1 MSKKAVYAI
10 LVALLLPLAAYFLLK
25 GFSDRSVEMP
35 RHFIYDTVIT
45 KTKNGKQYSDT
56 VWHRLP
62 DFKLTNQNGQQ
73 VGWNDIGEKIV
84 VANFFF
90 THCPTICPTLTSN
103 MKELQDGIS
112 NAQKV
117 GSTDPTFVQFLSFSI
132 DPERDS
138 VAQLKKWADRFQ
150 VNPDRWWLLTG
161 NKKEIYDLSNN
172 HIKLIAVDGENVDS
186 NFIHTDIFVLIDKH
200 RNIRG
205 YYHTL
210 NKDFTPDTISLSKL
224 SRDIIL
230 LSLEKEPGRKGPFT
244 GKLELLAVVFLITI
258 IAVGLLFY
266 FFRKEKP
273 NEHYVEKK

>member
-1 MSKKAVYAI
+1 MSKKAVYAVLI
-10 LVALLLPLAAYFLLK
+10 ALLLPLLAYFLLK
-25 GFSDRSVEMP
+25 GFSDRSVAMP
-35 RHFIYDTVIT
+35 RYYIYDTVIT
-45 KTKNGKQYSDT
+45 KTKSGKQYSDT
-56 VWHRLP
+56 IWHQLP
-62 DFKLTNQNGQQ
+62 DFSFTNQEGRK
-73 VGWNDIGEKIV
+73 VSWKDIGEKVV
-84 VANFFF
+84 VADFFF
-90 THCPTICPTLTSN
+90 THCPTICPALTRN

-117 GSTDPTFVQFLSFSI
+117 GSTDPTFIQFLSFSI

-150 VNPDRWWLLTG
+150 VNSDRWWLLTG
-161 NKKEIYDLSNN
+161 DKKEIYDYSNKEM
-172 HIKLIAVDGENVDS
+172 KLIAVDGEHVDS

-210 NKDFTPDTISLSKL
+210 NPDFTPDTISLSKL

-230 LSLEKEPGRKGPFT
+230 LSLEKDPTRKNGPFA

-258 IAVGLLFY
+258 IAVGLFFY
-266 FFRKEKP
+266 FF
-273 NEHYVEKK
+273 KKQSSTT